1 MTEVFQMLEKEKQEA
16 IKLAEQK
23 TITRVAEN
31 LIKDE
36 VDTVIIMRA
45 TGLSEE
51 EIEEIKKSIQEQYAN
66 NKEGYLS
73 IKKVIQMLEIEK
85 LDAVNTAVQN
95 ERYKANEKTVKSL
108 LYDGADTVVIMRATG
123 LSGEEIEKIKS
134 SMMTTK

>member
-73 IKKVIQMLEIEK
+73 IKKVIQML
-85 LDAVNTAVQN
+85 
-95 ERYKANEKTVKSL
+95 
-108 LYDGADTVVIMRATG
+108 
-123 LSGEEIEKIKS
+123 
-134 SMMTTK
+134 

>member
-51 EIEEIKKSIQEQYAN
+51 KIEEIKKSIQEQYAN

-73 IKKVIQMLEIEK
+73 IKK
-85 LDAVNTAVQN
+85 
-95 ERYKANEKTVKSL
+95 
-108 LYDGADTVVIMRATG
+108 
-123 LSGEEIEKIKS
+123 
-134 SMMTTK
+134 

>member
-73 IKKVIQMLEIEK
+73 IKKK
-85 LDAVNTAVQN
+85 
-95 ERYKANEKTVKSL
+95 
-108 LYDGADTVVIMRATG
+108 
-123 LSGEEIEKIKS
+123 
-134 SMMTTK
+134 

>member
-73 IKKVIQMLEIEK
+73 IKKSNPDAGNREIGCCK
-85 LDAVNTAVQN
+85 
-95 ERYKANEKTVKSL
+95 YCH
-108 LYDGADTVVIMRATG
+108 
-123 LSGEEIEKIKS
+123 
-134 SMMTTK
+134 TK

>member
-1 MTEVFQMLEKEKQEA
+1 MTKVFQILEEEKQEA
-16 IKLAEQK
+16 VNLAEQK
-23 TITRVAEN
+23 RTIEIAEN
-31 LIKDE
+31 LLKDGF
-36 VDTVIIMRA
+36 DTTAIVRA

-85 LDAVNTAVQN
+85 LDAVNTAIQN